1 MPDNR
6 TDVSDLRR
14 GFAQARDVERVAR
27 ISIAAGGR
35 ILRDD
40 AKARADA
47 LGLRRTGA
55 LISNIVIK
63 RERAAPQGTAEY
75 HLGVRHGQHATSG
88 QRAAGK
94 KLVNKGGRIVTKY
107 VNDPYYWR
115 FLEFTTKR
123 RSGTPFL
130 AAALDAR
137 RDDALTAI
145 SKAVQ
150 RYLIQEQKKNA

>member
-1 MPDNR
+1 
-6 TDVSDLRR
+6 
-14 GFAQARDVERVAR
+14 
-27 ISIAAGGR
+27 
-35 ILRDD
+35 
-40 AKARADA
+40 
-47 LGLRRTGA
+47 
-55 LISNIVIK
+55 
-63 RERAAPQGTAEY
+63 
-75 HLGVRHGQHATSG
+75 
-88 QRAAGK
+88 
-94 KLVNKGGRIVTKY
+94 VNKGGRIVTRY